1 MQPDNRQY
9 RSNADIAR
17 RREAARRRKIRQRR
31 RRIALAVFAGLI
43 VALTVSLVIVFR
55 FRNNIKSSI
64 TVEAGDAL
72 PPVDAFIEKPDD
84 SVKCETDISGINTT
98 VPGDYPVVFS
108 SGMLSKTSTLQ
119 IRDTIPPVAVS
130 KDVRLALGS
139 QAGVADFIEKVE
151 DKTAVEARY
160 ITAPDFSIAG
170 SQQVQIEL
178 VDRGGNKVTI
188 SANLEI
194 FDDDQPPVI
203 EGTKDITVY
212 VGETATY
219 RNGVNVTDNKDQNP
233 KLKIDSS
240 AVNLDVPGVYQ
251 VIYTATDAAGNES
264 SVTVNVTVKERPE
277 NYEDVLKLNQK
288 ADELLE
294 KLKVKDMP
302 EVEKAFTIFRWV
314 RKNIPWYG
322 GRIQNHDSVVQ
333 ALKGLAGNTGDCY
346 TCAVTCQVLMERA
359 GFDVKFM
366 ERKNTL
372 GLHYWLMVK
381 VEGNWYH
388 MDPSP
393 IYLHQFV
400 CFLGTDEQ
408 IKWFSKDMRPGYY
421 DHDYSQ
427 YPATPDTPLATAEY
441 KNGEYT
447 LVYGGQSE
455 ESI

>member
-72 PPVDAFIEKPDD
+72 PSVDAFIEKPDD

-294 KLKVKDMP
+294 KLKVKDMS

-427 YPATPDTPLATAEY
+427 YPATPDSPLATAEY

-447 LVYGGQSE
+447 LVSGGQSE

>member
-9 RSNADIAR
+9 RINADIAR
-17 RREAARRRKIRQRR
+17 RRAAAKRRKIRQRR
-31 RRIALAVFAGLI
+31 RRIALAVFAGLT
-43 VALTVSLVIVFR
+43 VAIITCLVVIFR

-64 TVEAGDAL
+64 TVEAGDAI
-72 PPVDAFIEKPDD
+72 PSVEAFIGTPSD
-84 SVKCETDISGINTT
+84 SIRCVTDISGIDTT
-98 VPGDYPVVFS
+98 VPGDYPVVFR
-108 SGMLSKTSTLQ
+108 SGILSKTATLQ

-139 QAGVADFIEKVE
+139 QAGVADFIETLE
-151 DKTAVEARY
+151 DKTAVEASY
-160 ITAPDFSIAG
+160 ITAPDFNTAG
-170 SQQVQIEL
+170 SQQVQIQL
-178 VDRGGNKVTI
+178 VDRGGNKVTLT
-188 SANLEI
+188 ANLEI

-203 EGTKDITVY
+203 EGTKDINVY

-219 RNGVNVTDNKDQNP
+219 RNGVTVTDNKDQNP

-251 VIYTATDAAGNES
+251 VVYTATDAAGNES
-264 SVTVNVTVKERPE
+264 SVTINVTVQERPE

-408 IKWFSKDMRPGYY
+408 LKWFSKEMRPGYY

-441 KNGEYT
+441 KNGDYT
-447 LVYGGQSE
+447 LVHGGQNE
-455 ESI
+455 EAN

>member
-72 PPVDAFIEKPDD
+72 PSVDAFIEKPDD

-160 ITAPDFSIAG
+160 ITAPDFSNAG

-240 AVNLDVPGVYQ
+240 AVNLDVPGVRL
-251 VIYTATDAAGNES
+251 YTRQLT
-264 SVTVNVTVKERPE
+264 R
-277 NYEDVLKLNQK
+277 
-288 ADELLE
+288 
-294 KLKVKDMP
+294 
-302 EVEKAFTIFRWV
+302 
-314 RKNIPWYG
+314 
-322 GRIQNHDSVVQ
+322 
-333 ALKGLAGNTGDCY
+333 
-346 TCAVTCQVLMERA
+346 
-359 GFDVKFM
+359 
-366 ERKNTL
+366 
-372 GLHYWLMVK
+372 
-381 VEGNWYH
+381 
-388 MDPSP
+388 
-393 IYLHQFV
+393 
-400 CFLGTDEQ
+400 
-408 IKWFSKDMRPGYY
+408 
-421 DHDYSQ
+421 
-427 YPATPDTPLATAEY
+427 PATNRA
-441 KNGEYT
+441 
-447 LVYGGQSE
+447 
-455 ESI
+455 